1 MAGLAVAVGMSAQA
15 PPLDV
20 LVVDGQIVDG
30 TGAEPFVGDVH
41 VRGDRIVA
49 VQRAGAPRPPAAR
62 VIDATGLV
70 VAPGFIDPHTHALE
84 DLSNPARRAN
94 VNYLMQGVTTVFAGN
109 DGEGPLDTGA
119 VLRRLQE
126 RGVGTNVA
134 LFVGHGT
141 VRRAVMGMSASA
153 PSAAQLERMKA
164 LVGAAV
170 DGGALGLST
179 GLYYAPGSF
188 ARTEEVVA
196 LARVVA
202 SKGGVYDT
210 HMRDESSY
218 TIGLLGSI
226 EETLR
231 IGRDAGLPVHI
242 SHIKCLGTDV
252 WRQSQ
257 DAIALIQRAR
267 AEGTLVTADQYP
279 YDASGTSV
287 GAALLPRWA
296 EEGGRQALLDRIA
309 DAQTRRRLLAEM
321 EQNLARRGGAG
332 ALLITGSSE
341 TPLVGKRLDAI
352 AREKGVTPLDAAIA
366 IIAAGDADV
375 ASFNMTDED
384 IVNFM
389 RQDWV
394 MTGSDGSSGHPRKYG
409 TFPRKFAEYVFRR
422 HVLSLTE
429 AVRVSSALTAET
441 FRLVD
446 RGRLF
451 PNYFAD
457 IVIFDRSTFIDRAT
471 YEEPDRLATGVK
483 MLLVNGVLVIEDG
496 KYGGKLA
503 GRALK
508 KRASPAPA

>member
-1 MAGLAVAVGMSAQA
+1 MITASVLVSSAQA

-20 LVVDGQIVDG
+20 LIVGGQIADG
-30 TGAEPFVGDVH
+30 TGAEPFVGDLH

-49 VQRAGAPRPPAAR
+49 VERAGTPRPSAAR
-62 VIDATGLV
+62 VIDAAGLI

-84 DLSNPARRAN
+84 DLSSEARRSN

-119 VLRRLQE
+119 VLDRLQAQ
-126 RGVGTNVA
+126 GVGTNVA
-134 LFVGHGT
+134 VYVGHGT
-141 VRRAVMGMSASA
+141 VRQAVMGMSASA
-153 PSAAQLERMKA
+153 PSSEQLERMKA
-164 LVGAAV
+164 LVSAAV

-188 ARTEEVVA
+188 ARTEELIA

-210 HMRDESSY
+210 HMRDEGSY
-218 TIGLLGSI
+218 TIGLMGSVR
-226 EETLR
+226 ETLR
-231 IGRDAGLPVHI
+231 IGREAGLPVHI

-252 WRQSQ
+252 WGQSQ
-257 DAIALIQRAR
+257 DVISLIQRAR
-267 AEGTLVTADQYP
+267 AEGTRVTADQYP

-296 EEGGRQALLDRIA
+296 EEGGRQALLNRMA
-309 DAQTRRRLLAEM
+309 DTQTRARLLAEM

-332 ALLITGSSE
+332 ALLITGTTDTS
-341 TPLVGKRLDAI
+341 LIGKRLDAI
-352 AREKGVTPLDAAIA
+352 ARERHVAPLEAALA

-375 ASFNMTDED
+375 ASFNMTDRD

-389 RQDWV
+389 RQEWV

-422 HVLSLTE
+422 HVLSLAA

-441 FRLVD
+441 FRLTD
-446 RGRLF
+446 RGRLL
-451 PNYFAD
+451 PGSFAD
-457 IVIFDRSTFIDRAT
+457 VVIFDPSAFADRST
-471 YEEPDRLATGVK
+471 YERPEVLAAGVHAV
-483 MLLVNGVLVIEDG
+483 LVNGVLVVEGG

-508 KRASPAPA
+508 KKAGPAPA